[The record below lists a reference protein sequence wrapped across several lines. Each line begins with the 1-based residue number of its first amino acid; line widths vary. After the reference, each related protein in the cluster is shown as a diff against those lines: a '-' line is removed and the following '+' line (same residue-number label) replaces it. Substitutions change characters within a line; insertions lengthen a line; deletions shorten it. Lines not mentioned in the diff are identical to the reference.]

1 MRILLVRLTHYF
13 QKEQWISLTFLEL
26 ESSMVYYA
34 LKLTYRGFFWLVV
47 KLHWMGFASGYQ
59 QNQQWLAT
67 DWTEQHLQLDVWM
80 NRCGGIFHLIQRPV
94 FTNLFLTDVCVDLLI
109 ELVRSWE
116 WRSSFLHMWSCC
128 PNLPA
133 ANNTC
138 SKQTPCGLVIA
149 VTEAKLLP
157 FEKTYIQQSTATRVL
172 IPFEFC
178 HDYFFPLKRVSL
190 CHKTTQVCEMQICK
204 GYTAN
209 SRISDMVSLDI
220 RQNPKHLVEWFC
232 ISAAHTTD

>member
-1 MRILLVRLTHYF
+1 MN
-13 QKEQWISLTFLEL
+13 EQMWRYTPLNTAPCFHKLIS
-26 ESSMVYYA
+26 
-34 LKLTYRGFFWLVV
+34 
-47 KLHWMGFASGYQ
+47 
-59 QNQQWLAT
+59 
-67 DWTEQHLQLDVWM
+67 
-80 NRCGGIFHLIQRPV
+80 NRCLRWSPYWTCQK
-94 FTNLFLTDVCVDLLI
+94 
-109 ELVRSWE
+109 WE

-138 SKQTPCGLVIA
+138 SKQTLCGLVIA

-157 FEKTYIQQSTATRVL
+157 FEKTHIQQSTTTRVL